1 MRWRAAQHSAL
12 RHAPAGRAHRCPHAS
27 GTLET
32 RAARQERGGPCCG
45 RSYPLP
51 RGAPSE
57 AKRAAA
63 GGLAT
68 LPASSAARILS
79 PPHHLG
85 GLAPRC
91 RRLSLALSTGAQPQ
105 GAAGAGGMAQTG
117 LAAAIAGLSQ
127 RGRGSAARATAL
139 FPSPHGARL
148 HTSGGRGSAVD
159 SAEGRAL
166 GARQVRGEHGAAA
179 AAWGPRSGGGA
190 PRREPRWP
198 SAKRPGVEDRA
209 PALARRHGS
218 PGRRTAAVH
227 TSRTHALDHQGPLR
241 ESGRTCRVRTG
252 RQLARNSFSSFA
264 ADSSCVFTRTPM
276 DPICRMVY
284 SPRRVQ

>member
-32 RAARQERGGPCCG
+32 RAAHQERGGPCCG

-57 AKRAAA
+57 AKRARRVCLWWN
-63 GGLAT
+63 GSNT
-68 LPASSAARILS
+68 
-79 PPHHLG
+79 
-85 GLAPRC
+85 PR
-91 RRLSLALSTGAQPQ
+91 RGDRQE
-105 GAAGAGGMAQTG
+105 
-117 LAAAIAGLSQ
+117 LSQ

-190 PRREPRWP
+190 PRREPSWP

-227 TSRTHALDHQGPLR
+227 TSRTR
-241 ESGRTCRVRTG
+241 
-252 RQLARNSFSSFA
+252 ARDLTLPRAHRPSDFA
-264 ADSSCVFTRTPM
+264 FEMPETV